1 MIEME
6 SNLILLL
13 FALVI
18 FSVNTILQKNSR
30 SFSIIILL
38 FILFMIC
45 GELVINSPDSN
56 Q

>member
-30 SFSIIILL
+30 FFFNYHLIVYFVYDLWRI
-38 FILFMIC
+38 
-45 GELVINSPDSN
+45 SN
-56 Q
+56 